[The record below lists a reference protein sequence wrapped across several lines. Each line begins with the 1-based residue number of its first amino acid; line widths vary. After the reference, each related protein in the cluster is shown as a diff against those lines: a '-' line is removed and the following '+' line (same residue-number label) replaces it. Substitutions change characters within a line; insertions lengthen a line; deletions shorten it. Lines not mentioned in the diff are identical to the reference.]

1 MTRDIRERLLF
12 LRSFLAHPRQ
22 IGAVFPTSRWAVRD
36 TLDLVDFTGA
46 RCVVEFGAGTGVYT
60 RELLAR
66 LRSDAR
72 LLAFEVDPILA
83 DRLLSKLPDPRLHV
97 VNDSAENVEAYLNDA
112 RADVIISAL
121 PFTSL
126 PTGLR
131 RSILEHSRRALIA
144 SGVMLVLQY
153 SPLIQPELRRV
164 FTSVERHISPFN
176 VPPAFLFAC
185 QASRPSSEGDR

>member
-1 MTRDIRERLLF
+1 VTRDIRERLLF